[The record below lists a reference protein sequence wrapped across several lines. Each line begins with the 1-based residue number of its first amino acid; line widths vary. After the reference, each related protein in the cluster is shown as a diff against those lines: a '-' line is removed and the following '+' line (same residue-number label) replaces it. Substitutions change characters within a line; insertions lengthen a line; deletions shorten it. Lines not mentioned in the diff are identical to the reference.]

1 MRPPAIPS
9 AHRPSTPGGQP
20 VWKTAAVTIALFVAA
35 LWVIQ
40 GVNSATGDELT
51 DDGIEPRAV
60 SGLDGIL
67 WAPLLHADFG
77 HLQSNTVPLLV
88 LGFAVLVLAG
98 LLRFVLVSAI
108 IWLVSGVGVW
118 LFGEPDTV
126 VVGASGLVF
135 GYLAYLIVSG
145 IFTRSL
151 LQLAVGVVVLVLYG
165 SLLWGVFPGAPGVSW
180 QGHLFGAVGG
190 VVAASAMARRDRAAG
205 QLGPGVRR

>member
-1 MRPPAIPS
+1 MPS
-9 AHRPSTPGGQP
+9 AHRPSSPGGQP

-40 GVNSATGDELT
+40 GINSATGDELT
-51 DDGIEPRAV
+51 DDGIEPR
-60 SGLDGIL
+60 SLGGLDGIL

-88 LGFAVLVLAG
+88 LGFAVAVLAG
-98 LLRFVLVSAI
+98 LLRFVLVTAI

-118 LFGEPDTV
+118 VFGDPSTV

-165 SLLWGVFPGAPGVSW
+165 SLLWGVFPGEEGVSW